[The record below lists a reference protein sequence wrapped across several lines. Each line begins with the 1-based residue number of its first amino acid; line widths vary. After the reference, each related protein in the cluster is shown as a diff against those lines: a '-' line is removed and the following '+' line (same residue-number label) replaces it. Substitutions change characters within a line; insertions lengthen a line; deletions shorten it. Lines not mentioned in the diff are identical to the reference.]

1 MYVFTLDVS
10 FDHQTLE
17 RAAKLDEKAG
27 IKQKQQ
33 QKTGTVKDGRL
44 ELMYLAQDVRL
55 ELMYAV

>member
-33 QKTGTVKDGRL
+33 QKNRNSERRETGV
-44 ELMYLAQDVRL
+44 DVSCTRR
-55 ELMYAV
+55 